1 MAMYVEQYCPH
12 ILLVR
17 EVVQYWGV
25 ACWGQRLPFQH
36 VAHTYISTW
45 LGYQLILSAIHARHC
60 SSIHIALW
68 SPCEPLRNGGAQ
80 GPPLAQGLKGLSL
93 SHPSLEVTFF
103 TTSHKQIKTGYLHYI
118 RITPFYFPY
127 SVRGW
132 PQPLVFPKK
141 HYLHI
146 FELFTDI
153 NY

>member
-103 TTSHKQIKTGYLHYI
+103 TTSHKQIKNWLFTL
-118 RITPFYFPY
+118 RTDNTFLL
-127 SVRGW
+127 
-132 PQPLVFPKK
+132 PLQRLRLAPATCFPK
-141 HYLHI
+141 
-146 FELFTDI
+146 ETLFTRI
-153 NY
+153 